1 MKQSKAANSEAAA
14 RKREREQKVEER
26 KAEKAA
32 RDAEK
37 QAEKMAARKLFVA
50 RSAPREAAWKWDG
63 KNAPDGALPGCRI
76 PEAEYKRLV
85 EELGYDGSQQVYVQV
100 NDARIQVVGVSKSG
114 KVELNAPAAAKV
126 QKKPN
131 SKKGE
136 RWKTGGSLGYSYYF
150 KSTEA
155 K

>member
-1 MKQSKAANSEAAA
+1 M
-14 RKREREQKVEER
+14 
-26 KAEKAA
+26 
-32 RDAEK
+32 
-37 QAEKMAARKLFVA
+37 
-50 RSAPREAAWKWDG
+50 
-63 KNAPDGALPGCRI
+63 PGCRI

-100 NDARIQVVGVSKSG
+100 DGARIQVVGVSKSG